1 MKRVL
6 ILALGMICLSI
17 PAFAQLQLGGTA
29 FYMAPLDQ
37 SGPENKITPNDFL
50 YGAEARLLLGP
61 LEGSATGVFQPPYDD
76 GMGGSFPP
84 AIFAM
89 FDGGLGISLLGLVR
103 VGAEAG
109 VNVIQPL
116 GGSGAEKALNAGA
129 NVRLL
134 ATASLLGLNVGAN
147 ATLFYP
153 SFGAIADPQ
162 AAPPEILVGVSVLL
176 NL

>member
-1 MKRVL
+1 VKRVL

-37 SGPENKITPNDFL
+37 SGDNKITPNDFL

-84 AIFAM
+84 AISAM

-103 VGAEAG
+103 VGGEAG
-109 VNVIQPL
+109 INVIQPL
-116 GGSGAEKALNAGA
+116 GGSGTEKALNAGA

-153 SFGAIADPQ
+153 SFAAIADPQ
-162 AAPPEILVGVSVLL
+162 ADPPEILFGVSVLL